1 MVGADWVESEVLKAV
16 PEATVEVIDLHGS
29 GDHFHVR
36 VIADLF
42 EGMRPLQRQKMVL
55 AVMKQHIPRPIHA
68 LDLKCMTPKQAETA
82 GDTAFDPHGGG
93 QGVHINSI
101 LKLKIE

>member
-29 GDHFHVR
+29 GAHFHVR

-42 EGMRPLQRQKMVL
+42 EGMRPLQRQ
-55 AVMKQHIPRPIHA
+55 
-68 LDLKCMTPKQAETA
+68 
-82 GDTAFDPHGGG
+82 
-93 QGVHINSI
+93 
-101 LKLKIE
+101 

>member
-42 EGMRPLQRQKMVL
+42 EGMRPLQRQ
-55 AVMKQHIPRPIHA
+55 
-68 LDLKCMTPKQAETA
+68 
-82 GDTAFDPHGGG
+82 
-93 QGVHINSI
+93 I
-101 LKLKIE
+101 LFLSHR

>member
-1 MVGADWVESEVLKAV
+1 MGEVDWVKSEVLKAV

-82 GDTAFDPHGGG
+82 GNTAFDPHGGG
-93 QGVHINSI
+93 QGVHINRI
-101 LKLKIE
+101 QKLRRE

>member
-1 MVGADWVESEVLKAV
+1 MVEAAWIEAEVLKAV

-36 VIADLF
+36 VISETF
-42 EGMRPLQRQKMVL
+42 EGVRPLQRQKQVL
-55 AVMKQHIPRPIHA
+55 AVMKQLIPHPVHA
-68 LDLKCMTPKQAETA
+68 LDLKCMTPAQAETA

-93 QGVHINSI
+93 QGIHIRRIQRN
-101 LKLKIE
+101 KE